1 MGRRIDAFFGKNL
14 KKSGGK
20 FRATASLAV
29 SRVAVLKK
37 QRHAR
42 CSIAR
47 SDVLQLLHLSHHQR
61 ALLRVEQ
68 VIKEQNMLDVLLVVE
83 GYCYLLLERVIQL
96 EHQKDCPDELKEAIS
111 SLIFAASRCGDFPE
125 LQELQVLFS
134 TKFGKEFTARAVD
147 LRNNCGV
154 NPKMIQKLST
164 RTPSY
169 ESRLMVLK
177 EIAQENNI
185 TLKIDD
191 TDEESTKGQKYD
203 GNRPDRADHHIPV
216 SDQNA
221 EMEVNRKYKDVA
233 DAAQAAFESAAYA
246 AAAAR
251 AAVELSRYESG
262 GSGGG
267 CDCSDHSPHTPSRLH
282 KAKAPQG
289 GNEERDLTDTEDVNE
304 DTVTNDFH
312 EDKSPTT
319 SARTKPTYR
328 W

>member
-1 MGRRIDAFFGKNL
+1 MGRRIDAFFGKNV
-14 KKSGGK
+14 KKSGDK
-20 FRATASLAV
+20 FRATASLAI
-29 SRVAVLKK
+29 SRLAVLKK

-68 VIKEQNMLDVLLVVE
+68 VIKEQNMLDVLLMVE
-83 GYCYLLLERVIQL
+83 GYCFLLLERVIQL

-125 LQELQVLFS
+125 LQELQALFS
-134 TKFGKEFTARAVD
+134 SKFGKEFTARAVD

-185 TLKIDD
+185 ILKIDD
-191 TDEESTKGQKYD
+191 TDEESTKVYIHTSYLIFFVYILEHPNYMQYPEFIRELKRITKGLQVM
-203 GNRPDRADHHIPV
+203 RSV
-216 SDQNA
+216 A
-221 EMEVNRKYKDVA
+221 E
-233 DAAQAAFESAAYA
+233 QQ
-246 AAAAR
+246 
-251 AAVELSRYESG
+251 
-262 GSGGG
+262 
-267 CDCSDHSPHTPSRLH
+267 HTSP
-282 KAKAPQG
+282 
-289 GNEERDLTDTEDVNE
+289 
-304 DTVTNDFH
+304 
-312 EDKSPTT
+312 
-319 SARTKPTYR
+319 
-328 W
+328 